1 MKTFWSILGG
11 MAMLALLLAV
21 PVRSEMVT
29 VSDSD
34 LSGITGKSVNSLS
47 FSGTANTSIEATGD
61 NSANIQTGWFQWND
75 RHDADTSVNKGGNN
89 QSGDNSAVQQNVTAD
104 SNVINWGAAATLTW
118 VTGSGG
124 ATGTIAQMPYAVMGV
139 GGF

>member
-29 VSDSD
+29 ASDSD
-34 LSGITGKSVNSLS
+34 LSGITGKVNNTLT
-47 FSGTANTSIEATGD
+47 FTGGAVTDITAGG
-61 NSANIQTGWFQWND
+61 SANVQFGWYQWND
-75 RHDADTSVNKGGNN
+75 DHSADVSINKGGNN
-89 QSGDNSAVQQNVTAD
+89 QSGDTSAVQENVVAD
-104 SNVINWGAAATLTW
+104 SNLINWGAAANLIWISATESS
-118 VTGSGG
+118 TGS
-124 ATGTIAQMPYAVMGV
+124 IAQMPYATMGV